1 MTRPVHRRTEMV
13 GEYDVA
19 FQCDICS
26 KGTTFG
32 RSIRHKAGG
41 GWFRRAPVTS
51 RTFKPNLQ
59 NVTLT
64 VNGLPKRM
72 RVCTRCLRTAHKQPK
87 D

>member
-1 MTRPVHRRTEMV
+1 MAARCE
-13 GEYDVA
+13 
-19 FQCDICS
+19 ICG

-59 NVTLT
+59 NVTLD
-64 VNGLPKRM
+64 VNGAPKKLRI
-72 RVCTRCLRTAHKQPK
+72 CTRCLRTQHKQAK
-87 D
+87 G